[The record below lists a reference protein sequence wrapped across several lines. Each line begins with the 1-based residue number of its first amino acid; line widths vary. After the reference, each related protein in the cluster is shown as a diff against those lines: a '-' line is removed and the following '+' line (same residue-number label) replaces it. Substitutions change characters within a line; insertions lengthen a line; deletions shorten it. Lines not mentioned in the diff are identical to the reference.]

1 MPIWQFGDLMIC
13 RFAGL
18 SIWRFDDL
26 ARGVWDFD
34 CEHIETSPQPPSK
47 GEPIHEHY
55 TNDYEQ
61 HTNDYEDYTNDLLID
76 KLAHWQIDSL
86 AN

>member
-1 MPIWQFGDLMIC
+1 MIGRFVDLAIC
-13 RFAGL
+13 RFGDL
-18 SIWRFDDL
+18 SIWRFADL
-26 ARGVWDFD
+26 VIFV
-34 CEHIETSPQPPSK
+34 ETSPQPPSK

-76 KLAHWQIDSL
+76 KLAH
-86 AN
+86 

>member
-1 MPIWQFGDLMIC
+1 MIGRLADLPIC
-13 RFAGL
+13 RFV
-18 SIWRFDDL
+18 DL
-26 ARGVWDFD
+26 AIFVETFPRYNIPPFTYSATPARGL
-34 CEHIETSPQPPSK
+34 PSK

-76 KLAHWQIDSL
+76 KLVHWQIDSL

>member
-1 MPIWQFGDLMIC
+1 MIGRFGDLSIC
-13 RFAGL
+13 RF
-18 SIWRFDDL
+18 
-26 ARGVWDFD
+26 VDF
-34 CEHIETSPQPPSK
+34 CRNILTLYITSPQPPSK

-76 KLAHWQIDSL
+76 KLTHWQIGKL
-86 AN
+86 TN

>member
-1 MPIWQFGDLMIC
+1 MIGRFVDLAIC
-13 RFAGL
+13 RFADL
-18 SIWRFDDL
+18 SIWRFADL
-26 ARGVWDFD
+26 VIFV
-34 CEHIETSPQPPSK
+34 ETSPQPPSK

-76 KLAHWQIDSL
+76 KLTHWQIGKL
-86 AN
+86 TN

>member
-1 MPIWQFGDLMIC
+1 MIC
-13 RFAGL
+13 RFGDFCRNIPPFTYSAAP
-18 SIWRFDDL
+18 
-26 ARGVWDFD
+26 ARGL
-34 CEHIETSPQPPSK
+34 PSK